1 MCKIYHPNY
10 LAHELPSF
18 SFSSSSDWASF
29 TCEVRGMAWWRF
41 LAGASGHECCMQ
53 QQLLMLP
60 YSNPPK
66 RGLLAQ
72 SQVLGFLVWNWAF
85 INILC
90 SSLKVERE
98 SKVLVV
104 KIGLRM
110 TDYTSTG
117 RIHWPRAPRRLW
129 VPASQS
135 QAWNDVME
143 SMKKVLLRK

>member
-1 MCKIYHPNY
+1 MVKIFGGS
-10 LAHELPSF
+10 L
-18 SFSSSSDWASF
+18 
-29 TCEVRGMAWWRF
+29 RAWV
-41 LAGASGHECCMQ
+41 LHAATAAAADAA
-53 QQLLMLP
+53 

-98 SKVLVV
+98 FKVLVV

-143 SMKKVLLRK
+143 NMKKVLLRK